1 MIESERDRLRATAEQ
16 LLGQPKL
23 DLFERETLEQI
34 RMDRAERKAR
44 ERGKTKGWT
53 EVKIQKQAEK
63 RRFWR
68 GVGAKVRDVVEFGG
82 KILISIGLK
91 KAQAKIDRL

>member
-1 MIESERDRLRATAEQ
+1 MRESERDRLRATEEQ

-44 ERGKTKGWT
+44 ERGKTRNFS
-53 EVKIQKQAEK
+53 EVQIERRANT
-63 RRFWR
+63 RRFFR
-68 GVGAKVRDVVEFGG
+68 NVGEIVGSM
-82 KILISIGLK
+82 LIGIGLK
-91 KAQAKIDRL
+91 KAQAKLDKL

>member
-44 ERGKTKGWT
+44 ERGKTRNFS
-53 EVKIQKQAEK
+53 EVQIERRANT
-63 RRFWR
+63 RRFFR
-68 GVGAKVRDVVEFGG
+68 NVGEIVGSM
-82 KILISIGLK
+82 LIGIGLK
-91 KAQAKIDRL
+91 KAQAKIDK

>member
-1 MIESERDRLRATAEQ
+1 MRQSERDRLRATAEQ

-44 ERGKTKGWT
+44 ERGTT
-53 EVKIQKQAEK
+53 RNFSEVQIERRANT
-63 RRFWR
+63 RRFFR
-68 GVGAKVRDVVEFGG
+68 KVGEVVGSM
-82 KILISIGLK
+82 LIGIGLK
-91 KAQAKIDRL
+91 KAQAKIDKL

>member
-44 ERGKTKGWT
+44 ERSKTRNFS
-53 EVKIQKQAEK
+53 EVQIERRANT
-63 RRFWR
+63 RRFFR
-68 GVGAKVRDVVEFGG
+68 KFGEIVGSM
-82 KILISIGLK
+82 LIGIGLK
-91 KAQAKIDRL
+91 KAQAKLDKL

>member
-1 MIESERDRLRATAEQ
+1 MRESERDRLRATEEQ

-44 ERGKTKGWT
+44 ERGKTRNFS
-53 EVKIQKQAEK
+53 EVQIERRANT
-63 RRFWR
+63 RRFFR
-68 GVGAKVRDVVEFGG
+68 KVGEIVGSM
-82 KILISIGLK
+82 LIGIGLK
-91 KAQAKIDRL
+91 KAQAKLDKL

>member
-44 ERGKTKGWT
+44 ERGKTRNFS
-53 EVKIQKQAEK
+53 EVQIERRANT
-63 RRFWR
+63 RRFFR
-68 GVGAKVRDVVEFGG
+68 KVGEIVGSM
-82 KILISIGLK
+82 LIGIGLK
-91 KAQAKIDRL
+91 KAQAKIDK

>member
-1 MIESERDRLRATAEQ
+1 MRESERDRLRATEEQ

-44 ERGKTKGWT
+44 ERGKTRNFS
-53 EVKIQKQAEK
+53 EVQIERRANT
-63 RRFWR
+63 RRFFR
-68 GVGAKVRDVVEFGG
+68 KVGEIVGSM
-82 KILISIGLK
+82 LIGIGLK
-91 KAQAKIDRL
+91 KAQAKIDK

>member
-1 MIESERDRLRATAEQ
+1 MRESERDRLRATEEQ

-44 ERGKTKGWT
+44 ERGKTRNFS
-53 EVKIQKQAEK
+53 EVQIERRANT
-63 RRFWR
+63 RRFFR
-68 GVGAKVRDVVEFGG
+68 NVGEIVGSM
-82 KILISIGLK
+82 LIGIGLK
-91 KAQAKIDRL
+91 KAQAKIDKL

>member
-44 ERGKTKGWT
+44 ERGKTRNFS
-53 EVKIQKQAEK
+53 EVQIERRANT
-63 RRFWR
+63 RRFFR
-68 GVGAKVRDVVEFGG
+68 KVGEIVGSM
-82 KILISIGLK
+82 LIGIGLK
-91 KAQAKIDRL
+91 KAQAKLDKL

>member
-34 RMDRAERKAR
+34 RMDRAERKAS
-44 ERGKTKGWT
+44 ERGKTRNFS
-53 EVKIQKQAEK
+53 EVQIERRANT
-63 RRFWR
+63 RRFFR
-68 GVGAKVRDVVEFGG
+68 KVGEIVGSM
-82 KILISIGLK
+82 LIGIGLK
-91 KAQAKIDRL
+91 KAQAKIDK